1 MMNVIKTI
9 AKFLGK
15 YWLTISVMA
24 IIISGAYGYGILREK
39 GNEKER
45 QKDIKIDRVI
55 ASDSVQTEMLKTIL
69 WNQDEQS
76 WYIIKAQDRLDA
88 IDRSYQ
94 AFLRKHDEKD
104 VLLDYVQS
112 LQTEISELKKN

>member
-15 YWLTISVMA
+15 YWLTISVTA

-55 ASDSVQTEMLKTIL
+55 VSDSVQTEMLKTIL

>member
-1 MMNVIKTI
+1 MNVIKTI

-15 YWLTISVMA
+15 YWLTISVTA

-45 QKDIKIDRVI
+45 QKDIKIDMVI
-55 ASDSVQTEMLKTIL
+55 ASDSVQAEMLKTIL